1 MSEFTLNAQLRT
13 DLGKGASRRLRR
25 NANLVP
31 AVIYGAE
38 KEATSISIEEREI
51 AKLLLNDACYSSI
64 LTINLD
70 GKKEDVMM
78 KDLQRHPAKGFV
90 LHADFIRIVADQK
103 LTALVPVVLLN
114 ENDCVGVKRDGGEI
128 FRPAPELEITCLP
141 KDLPEAIEID
151 IANLEVGQTIH
162 LSDIQAPAGVEFT
175 ALLAEN
181 DLPVVSVEAARIQDV
196 DEDEAADAPEAAE
209 GEEAGAPADE

>member
-1 MSEFTLNAQLRT
+1 MSEFTLDAQLRT

-25 NANLVP
+25 NADLVP
-31 AVIYGAE
+31 AVIYGAD
-38 KEATSISIEEREI
+38 KEATSISIENRAV

-90 LHADFIRIVADQK
+90 LHADFIRIVAGQK

-114 ENDCVGVKRDGGEI
+114 EDNCVGVKRDGGEI
-128 FRPAPELEITCLP
+128 FRPAPEVEITCLP
-141 KDLPEAIEID
+141 KNLPEAIEVD
-151 IANLEVGQTIH
+151 VANLEVGQTIH

-175 ALLAEN
+175 VLLAEN
-181 DLPVVSVEAARIQDV
+181 DQAVVSVNAARVQ
-196 DEDEAADAPEAAE
+196 AADEEGDDAAAE
-209 GEEAGAPADE
+209 GEAEAPAEE

>member
-31 AVIYGAE
+31 AVIYGAD
-38 KEATSISIEEREI
+38 KEATSISIEDREV

-90 LHADFIRIVADQK
+90 LHADFIRIVAGQK

-114 ENDCVGVKRDGGEI
+114 EEDCVGVKRDGGEI

-141 KDLPEAIEID
+141 KDLPESIEID

-162 LSDIQAPAGVEFT
+162 LSEVQAPAGVEFT

-181 DLPVVSVEAARIQDV
+181 DQPVVSVNAARVQEE
-196 DEDEAADAPEAAE
+196 EDEAVDAPEAAE
-209 GEEAGAPADE
+209 SEGEADAPAEE

>member
-1 MSEFTLNAQLRT
+1 MSEFTLNAQART

-25 NANLVP
+25 NADLVP
-31 AVIYGAE
+31 AVIYGAD
-38 KEATSISIEEREI
+38 KEATSISLENREV

-90 LHADFIRIVADQK
+90 LHADFIRIVAGQK

-114 ENDCVGVKRDGGEI
+114 EDDCVGVKRDGGEI
-128 FRPAPELEITCLP
+128 FRPAPEVEITCLP
-141 KDLPEAIEID
+141 KDLPEAIEVD

-175 ALLAEN
+175 VLLAEN
-181 DLPVVSVEAARIQDV
+181 DQAVVSVNAARVQA
-196 DEDEAADAPEAAE
+196 EEEEGDEAAAE
-209 GEEAGAPADE
+209 GDAEAPAEE

>member
-1 MSEFTLNAQLRT
+1 MSEFTLDAQLRT

-25 NANLVP
+25 NADLVP
-31 AVIYGAE
+31 AVIYGAD
-38 KEATSISIEEREI
+38 KEATSISIENRAV

-90 LHADFIRIVADQK
+90 LHADFIRIVAGQK

-114 ENDCVGVKRDGGEI
+114 EDNCVGVKRDGGEI
-128 FRPAPELEITCLP
+128 FRPAPEVEITCLP
-141 KDLPEAIEID
+141 KNLPEAIEVD
-151 IANLEVGQTIH
+151 VANLEVGQTIH

-175 ALLAEN
+175 VLLAEN
-181 DLPVVSVEAARIQDV
+181 DQAVVSVNAARVQ
-196 DEDEAADAPEAAE
+196 AADEEGDAAAAE
-209 GEEAGAPADE
+209 GEAEAPAEE

>member
-1 MSEFTLNAQLRT
+1 MSEFTLNATLRT

-31 AVIYGAE
+31 AVIYGAD
-38 KEATSISIEEREI
+38 KDATSISLENREV

-90 LHADFIRIVADQK
+90 MHADFIRIVAGQK

-114 ENDCVGVKRDGGEI
+114 EEDCVGVKRDGGEI
-128 FRPAPELEITCLP
+128 FRPAPEVEITCLP
-141 KDLPEAIEID
+141 KDLPEAIEVD
-151 IANLEVGQTIH
+151 VANLEVGQTIH
-162 LSDIQAPAGVEFT
+162 LSEIKAPAGVEFT
-175 ALLAEN
+175 VLLAEN
-181 DLPVVSVEAARIQDV
+181 DQAVVSVNAARVQAAE
-196 DEDEAADAPEAAE
+196 EDEAAGESE
-209 GEEAGAPADE
+209 GEAEAPAEE

>member
-1 MSEFTLNAQLRT
+1 MVDFTLNANARD

-25 NANLVP
+25 NADLVP
-31 AVIYGAE
+31 AIVYGGN
-38 KEATSISIEEREI
+38 KEPQSISIAARE
-51 AKLLLNDACYSSI
+51 LNKALENEAFYSSI
-64 LTINLD
+64 IGLSID
-70 GKKEDVMM
+70 GKEEEVLLKA
-78 KDLQRHPAKGFV
+78 LQRHPAKGFV
-90 LHADFIRIVADQK
+90 LHADFIRIVAGQK

-141 KDLPEAIEID
+141 KDLPEAIEVD

-181 DLPVVSVEAARIQDV
+181 DMPVVSVEAARIQDA
-196 DEDEAADAPEAAE
+196 DEDAPEAAE
-209 GEEAGAPADE
+209 GEEADAPADE

>member
-1 MSEFTLNAQLRT
+1 MSEFTLNAQPRT

-25 NANLVP
+25 NANLIP
-31 AVIYGAE
+31 AVIYGAN
-38 KEATSISIEEREI
+38 KEATSISLENREV

-90 LHADFIRIVADQK
+90 LHADFIRIVAGQK

-114 ENDCVGVKRDGGEI
+114 EEDCVGVKRDGGEI
-128 FRPAPELEITCLP
+128 FRPAPEVEITCLP
-141 KDLPEAIEID
+141 KDLPEAIEVD
-151 IANLEVGQTIH
+151 VANLEVGQTIH
-162 LSDIQAPAGVEFT
+162 LSDIKAPAGVEFVV
-175 ALLAEN
+175 LLADN
-181 DLPVVSVEAARIQDV
+181 DQAVVSVNASRVQA
-196 DEDEAADAPEAAE
+196 AADE
-209 GEEAGAPADE
+209 GEEAEGNAEASAEE

>member
-31 AVIYGAE
+31 AVIYGAD
-38 KEATSISIEEREI
+38 KEATSISIEDREV

-90 LHADFIRIVADQK
+90 LHADFIRIVAGQK

-114 ENDCVGVKRDGGEI
+114 EEDCVGVKRDGGEI

-141 KDLPEAIEID
+141 KDLPESIEID

-162 LSDIQAPAGVEFT
+162 LSEIQAPAGVEFT

-181 DLPVVSVEAARIQDV
+181 DQPVVSVNAARVQEE
-196 DEDEAADAPEAAE
+196 EDEAVDAPEAAE
-209 GEEAGAPADE
+209 SEGEADAPAEE

>member
-1 MSEFTLNAQLRT
+1 MSEFTLNAQART

-25 NANLVP
+25 NADLVP
-31 AVIYGAE
+31 AVIYGAN
-38 KEATSISIEEREI
+38 KEAVSVSLQNREV

-90 LHADFIRIVADQK
+90 LHADFIRIVAGQK

-114 ENDCVGVKRDGGEI
+114 EDDCVGVKRDGGEI
-128 FRPAPELEITCLP
+128 FRPAPEVEITCLP
-141 KDLPEAIEID
+141 KDLPEAIEVD

-175 ALLAEN
+175 VLLAEN
-181 DLPVVSVEAARIQDV
+181 DQAVVSVNAARVQA
-196 DEDEAADAPEAAE
+196 EEEEGDEAAAE
-209 GEEAGAPADE
+209 GDAEAPAEE

>member
-1 MSEFTLNAQLRT
+1 MSEFTLNAQPRT

-25 NANLVP
+25 NANLIP
-31 AVIYGAE
+31 AVIYGAN
-38 KEATSISIEEREI
+38 KEATSISLENREV

-90 LHADFIRIVADQK
+90 LHADFIRIVAGQK

-114 ENDCVGVKRDGGEI
+114 EEDCVGVKRDGGEI
-128 FRPAPELEITCLP
+128 FRPAPEVEITCLP
-141 KDLPEAIEID
+141 KDLPEAIEVD
-151 IANLEVGQTIH
+151 VANLEVGQTIH
-162 LSDIQAPAGVEFT
+162 LSNIEAPAGVEFNV
-175 ALLAEN
+175 LLAGN
-181 DLPVVSVEAARIQDV
+181 DQAVVSINASRVAAAAADEEGEAA
-196 DEDEAADAPEAAE
+196 AE
-209 GEEAGAPADE
+209 E